1 MISRTD
7 PVIFNENG
15 FYCFS
20 SEDVFS
26 CRATSDDDSPCLI
39 GRIDYTLSNVYVRIL
54 WKTVWLFHFI
64 LVPLHHLPV
73 KGRMISPLRWRVSGQ
88 LVWHI
93 VGKNREAHAS
103 SCSLEP
109 EKFQLDTRW
118 CIAALTLWRGIVVSL
133 YLCLIG
139 NLRTAV
145 ERCRVAMI
153 LRFFCVSI
161 NVRESCP
168 TEFQNRLLY
177 FTNN

>member
-1 MISRTD
+1 MAEAYSLSVWTSSLALESKLSRNLESHTVLV
-7 PVIFNENG
+7 PRLSHYEWKNLKNNLFRMNVLYIENG

-109 EKFQLDTRW
+109 EKFQLDTR
-118 CIAALTLWRGIVVSL
+118 
-133 YLCLIG
+133 
-139 NLRTAV
+139 
-145 ERCRVAMI
+145 
-153 LRFFCVSI
+153 
-161 NVRESCP
+161 
-168 TEFQNRLLY
+168 
-177 FTNN
+177 